1 MIYEVLWARMLGL
14 VFGVTTLAIG
24 LVLAA
29 FMGGL
34 ALGSAIAARLAARIA
49 RPVRAYALI
58 EIAIGVYALAVPLL
72 FRLIDRAYA
81 AAWPHFHQGFYGFA
95 FARFALAAIVLLIP
109 TALMGATLPV
119 LAGALAG
126 RGKQRGTSITTLYAC
141 NLAGAIAGTIAAGFF
156 LLPYFGV
163 RATIWIAAATNV
175 LIGVVAFLIDAKAAN
190 LDKLCLRLRLEVQ
203 SEASSRTN
211 CRSGGHSG

>member
-1 MIYEVLWARMLGL
+1 MIYEVLWARLLGL

-24 LVLAA
+24 AVLAA

-49 RPVRAYALI
+49 RAVRAYALI

-72 FRLIDRAYA
+72 FGLIDRVYA
-81 AAWPHFHQGFYGFA
+81 AAWPHLHQGFYRFA

-119 LAGALAG
+119 LAGAMSG
-126 RGKQRGTSITTLYAC
+126 RGKQPGTSITTLYAC

-163 RATIWIAAATNV
+163 RVTIWIAAATNNRR
-175 LIGVVAFLIDAKAAN
+175 G
-190 LDKLCLRLRLEVQ
+190 CLSDRCE
-203 SEASSRTN
+203 SR
-211 CRSGGHSG
+211 